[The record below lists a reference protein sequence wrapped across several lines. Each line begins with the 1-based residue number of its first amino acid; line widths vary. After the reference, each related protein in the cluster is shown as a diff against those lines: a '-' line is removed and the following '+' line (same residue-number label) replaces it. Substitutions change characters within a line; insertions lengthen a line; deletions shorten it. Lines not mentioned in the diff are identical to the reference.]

1 MIDKLINPATKIISK
16 YIKDKDLELKLQH
29 EMQTLFHQANLAQIE
44 VNKIEAKG
52 SAFQRNWRPFVGWI
66 CGLALAYHFCL
77 APILEVIIKTNGIDI
92 VMPEFDFSQL
102 SAILMALLKVARTK
116 LGKVSSDTY
125 VDMASYSAIA
135 GEIKFKE
142 KE

>member
-52 SAFQRNWRPFVGWI
+52 SAFQRNWRPFVGWTS
-66 CGLALAYHFCL
+66 GVALAYHFCL

-102 SAILMALLKVARTK
+102 SAILMALL
-116 LGKVSSDTY
+116 GMS
-125 VDMASYSAIA
+125 
-135 GEIKFKE
+135 G
-142 KE
+142 

>member
-77 APILEVIIKTNGIDI
+77 APILEVIIKTNGVDI

-102 SAILMALLKVARTK
+102 SAILMALLGMSGLRSYDKLKKTDTK
-116 LGKVSSDTY
+116 
-125 VDMASYSAIA
+125 
-135 GEIKFKE
+135 
-142 KE
+142 

>member
-102 SAILMALLKVARTK
+102 SAILMALLGMSGLRSYDKLKKTDTK
-116 LGKVSSDTY
+116 
-125 VDMASYSAIA
+125 
-135 GEIKFKE
+135 
-142 KE
+142 